1 MTAPES
7 SSWLTDCLRRHL
19 PAGTAFDPVPL
30 RESLEGRLTDVRRPR
45 GKRHELVSLVSVMA
59 AGTAGA
65 HYGPLAVAQAAA
77 GSGLLT

>member
-1 MTAPES
+1 M
-7 SSWLTDCLRRHL
+7 
-19 PAGTAFDPVPL
+19 PL